1 MHQRRQTANL
11 RFGLSLRMDI
21 ATVHRHGLRGPTY
34 AARPYCKA
42 ELITS
47 RLKRSAARPLPQPAR
62 QPGYEHPRVNTG
74 GPPARL
80 INPLNLYAGKQR
92 IPGSTIP
99 GEDLLVIMLK
109 HMHVKVRLQ
118 QRL

>member
-1 MHQRRQTANL
+1 
-11 RFGLSLRMDI
+11 MDI
-21 ATVHRHGLRGPTY
+21 ATFYRQGLRGPAPPTTSKAGLGMRIAGSTR
-34 AARPYCKA
+34 AA
-42 ELITS
+42 
-47 RLKRSAARPLPQPAR
+47 PAL
-62 QPGYEHPRVNTG
+62 
-74 GPPARL
+74 L

-92 IPGSTIP
+92 IPGSAIP

>member
-11 RFGLSLRMDI
+11 TFGLSLHMDI
-21 ATVHRHGLRGPTY
+21 ATVHRRDLRGAAPPT
-34 AARPYCKA
+34 
-42 ELITS
+42 TS
-47 RLKRSAARPLPQPAR
+47 RAAWVCVSQGQQP
-62 QPGYEHPRVNTG
+62 
-74 GPPARL
+74 PPTLL

-92 IPGSTIP
+92 IPGSAIP

>member
-11 RFGLSLRMDI
+11 TVGLSLRMDI
-21 ATVHRHGLRGPTY
+21 ATLYRRGLRGPTY

-47 RLKRSAARPLPQPAR
+47 QLKRSAAL
-62 QPGYEHPRVNTG
+62 
-74 GPPARL
+74 L
-80 INPLNLYAGKQR
+80 INPLNLYASKQR